1 MQEFKPMRFGD
12 VIDKTFRLTL
22 GNLKNYLKIFVIF
35 YGALFLIIGLI
46 SLKIYS
52 IYNNAQNLEYSLF
65 FNDNLNILAILGIIG
80 VFSAIILSTFGS
92 GMTTDLFSKS
102 FLGEYW
108 DFRNS
113 FLYVKRKFWSIFV
126 SSFLGVFVILG
137 GMLCFFVGVYP
148 ATILISCVIPSL
160 INEDLT
166 GSGSVKRSFELTK
179 NKFWNLFGSFILFSF
194 LTSALGFVY
203 QIFIS
208 IFSVVV
214 ASAPKLIAF
223 SGTHI
228 SILTILVY
236 LIFFIATV
244 LYVCVIGGLS
254 TAYYVVQ
261 YFNQRIKFENFGK
274 EVLPQTSI
282 GNEENLTDSDNNV

>member
-1 MQEFKPMRFGD
+1 MHVFKPMRFGD
-12 VIDKTFRLTL
+12 VIDKTFRLAL
-22 GNLKNYLKIFVIF
+22 GNLKNYLKIFAVF
-35 YGALFLIIGLI
+35 YGVLFLIIGLI

-65 FNDNLNILAILGIIG
+65 FNDNLNIIVILGIIG
-80 VFSAIILSTFGS
+80 VISAIILSTFGS

-113 FLYVKRKFWSIFV
+113 FLYVKGKFWSIFV
-126 SSFLGVFVILG
+126 SSIIGVLVVLG
-137 GMLCFFVGVYP
+137 GILCFFVGVYP
-148 ATILISCVIPSL
+148 ATILISCVIPAL

-166 GSGSVKRSFELTK
+166 GVGSVKRSFELTK

-194 LTSALGFVY
+194 LTSALGFIY

-214 ASAPKLIAF
+214 ASTPKFIAS

-236 LIFFIATV
+236 LIFFIVTV
-244 LYVCVIGGLS
+244 LYICVVAALS

-261 YFNQRIKFENFGK
+261 YFNQRIKFENFGT
-274 EVLPQTSI
+274 EVLPQNSI
-282 GNEENLTDSDNNV
+282 GNGENLPDSAGEE